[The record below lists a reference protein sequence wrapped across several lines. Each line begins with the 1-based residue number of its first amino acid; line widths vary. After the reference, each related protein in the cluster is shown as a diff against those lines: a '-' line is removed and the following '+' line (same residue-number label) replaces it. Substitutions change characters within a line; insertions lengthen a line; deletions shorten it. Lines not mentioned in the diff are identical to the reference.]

1 LLSIFEVEE
10 LSEKDIEKLKETD
23 VLTTAVEEMSK
34 YAPTIK
40 EVLIDERDAYMARKI
55 ADISSNKVVGII
67 GAGHM
72 KGILSQIEHPVE
84 DLSKLEEVPE
94 KKEGIMKWVLP
105 GIILALVVAG
115 FFLGGS
121 KQGIDMIKL
130 WVVTTMVCT
139 ALATILALA
148 HPITVLVAAV
158 VAPMTTLHPALASG
172 WFAGLSEA
180 YLKKPKV
187 SDFQTIHEDILK
199 LRGWYR
205 NPITRILLVVTFSNL
220 GSTIGVFI
228 AAPIL
233 ARMVMSG

>member
-1 LLSIFEVEE
+1 
-10 LSEKDIEKLKETD
+10 
-23 VLTTAVEEMSK
+23 
-34 YAPTIK
+34 
-40 EVLIDERDAYMARKI
+40 
-55 ADISSNKVVGII
+55 VGII

-72 KGILSQIEHPVE
+72 KGILSQIEHPVV
-84 DLSKLEEVPE
+84 DIARLEEVPE
-94 KKEGIMKWVLP
+94 KKDSVMKWILP
-105 GIILALVVAG
+105 TIVLALVLAG
-115 FFLGGS
+115 FFFGGS
-121 KQGIDMIKL
+121 EQGIDMIKL
-130 WVVTTMVCT
+130 WVITTMVCT

-199 LRGWYR
+199 FSGWYR
-205 NPITRILLVVTFSNL
+205 NPITRILLVVTFANL

-233 ARMVMSG
+233 TKMVLSG